1 MIFVKRR
8 RKTNLKS
15 LLRKTETAAILS
27 ALRDNAGNMKET
39 ADQLGVSRSTLYRRV
54 EALRMKTTVKRVKR
68 RRSRR

>member
-68 RRSRR
+68 RRARR

>member
-1 MIFVKRR
+1 MKRR